1 VFDYVAPPTV
11 FRRGTLYGLAA
22 CVRLSPSGV
31 RRASSW
37 PSLTNTSAS
46 AATAAPS
53 PANRATSSPKQRPV
67 GRVAQRE
74 VLTLTLGMV
83 VGSRRTC
90 RRQYGADKG
99 SDRDSRYLLVAPAR
113 RSVAHRNG
121 AFEAY
126 EVG

>member
-1 VFDYVAPPTV
+1 MPVG
-11 FRRGTLYGLAA
+11 RLAG
-22 CVRLSPSGV
+22 PS
-31 RRASSW
+31 SS
-37 PSLTNTSAS
+37 NTSAS

-53 PANRATSSPKQRPV
+53 PADRATSSPKQRPV

-74 VLTLTLGMV
+74 VLTTLTLGMV

-90 RRQYGADKG
+90 RRQYNADKG
-99 SDRDSRYLLVAPAR
+99 SDRDSGYLLVAPAR
-113 RSVAHRNG
+113 RSVAHRNR